1 MSEATIVVL
10 KLAQFS
16 EYFINRTVAKV
27 VPELILLQRTAN
39 SLHELTSSI
48 ESA

>member
-10 KLAQFS
+10 KLTQFS

-27 VPELILLQRTAN
+27 VPEFSLLQRTTN
-39 SLHELTSSI
+39 SLHELTGSI